1 MRRRHLMLLAAPLL
15 ASSVALAPAHA
26 VQAGTAG
33 ASGVKQAVKVTKV
46 EVVTLL
52 KSGEA
57 VECNGTPVAMAFDGK
72 VTATGPGTVRYHW
85 TVNASRARV
94 SPGSFTFGA
103 GTSTK
108 VVLQVVDMPA
118 PRNAKAVTG
127 YVTLHLPDQ
136 KKSVR
141 SEQVTFP
148 CKK

>member
-1 MRRRHLMLLAAPLL
+1 MLLAAPLL
-15 ASSVALAPAHA
+15 ASSVALALALAPAHVA
-26 VQAGTAG
+26 QAAAAGT
-33 ASGVKQAVKVTKV
+33 SGVKQAVKVTKV

-52 KSGEA
+52 KPGET

-85 TVNASRARV
+85 TVNAGRARV
-94 SPGSFTFGA
+94 SPGTFAFGV

-108 VVLQVVDMPA
+108 VALQVVDMPA
-118 PRNAKAVTG
+118 PKNAKAVTG
-127 YVTLHLPDQ
+127 YATLHLPDQ

>member
-1 MRRRHLMLLAAPLL
+1 MRRRYLMLLAAPLL
-15 ASSVALAPAHA
+15 ASSVALAPAHVA
-26 VQAGTAG
+26 QVGTAG
-33 ASGVKQAVKVTKV
+33 TSGVKQAVKVTKV
-46 EVVTLL
+46 EVVSLL
-52 KSGEA
+52 KSGET

-72 VTATGPGTVRYHW
+72 ITATGPGTVRYHW
-85 TVNASRARV
+85 TVNAGRARL
-94 SPGSFTFGA
+94 SPGSFAFGA